1 MAHEIPDLVVT
12 LEASTDLSAR
22 QFHAVVVNSAG
33 MAALPGAAGLPI
45 YGVLQNKPIEGE
57 AGTVMNSGITKMFA
71 AGSTLAV
78 GDLVAASSIGRA
90 IVPGAGAYAIGRVV
104 FGSSGSTG
112 RILSVALM
120 PIGTT

>member
-22 QFHAVVVNSAG
+22 QFHAVVINSAG
-33 MAALPGAAGLPI
+33 MAALPAVGVPI

-57 AGTVMNSGITKMFA
+57 AGTVMVSGITKMFA

-78 GDLVAASSIGRA
+78 GDLVAASSRGRA
-90 IVPGAGAYAIGRVV
+90 IPAGAGNYAIGQVV

-112 RILSVALM
+112 RILSVALL